1 MRMNK
6 FYMPTL
12 REDPQDAEIASH
24 KLLLRAGMIRK
35 TAAGLYSY
43 LPLGYRIVR
52 KVENII
58 REEMDNY
65 GSQEIHM
72 PVTQPREI
80 WEESGRWKTFGPE
93 MFKLKDR
100 NNREFC
106 LGPTAEEY
114 FTDLV
119 KGEIKSYKQLPL
131 NIYQIQTKYRD
142 EKRPRFGINRSR
154 EFLMEDS
161 YTFDVDE
168 EAMREAYMNMWRA
181 YEVVFNRLGLEYK
194 IVAGD
199 SGAMGG
205 NSSHEF
211 IALSDVGEG
220 VICYSDDSDFA
231 ATDEKAY
238 VYYQVNDE
246 NVEKLSSEKVL
257 TPNCKTIEEVSDFL
271 NVDAAHCLKAVD
283 LMVEGKPVIV
293 FIPGDRELN
302 MTKLIGYLKCPEHE
316 IEMMEE
322 KDILALN
329 SSPGFTGPIGLD
341 SRIIIDSRV
350 TQMKNFVVGANEENY
365 HIKNVNYG
373 DDFEGEIVEDLL
385 MVQEGDID
393 PETKSPLKFK
403 RGIEV
408 GNIFQL
414 GQKYSKSMNA
424 TFLDENGKEQFFWM
438 GSYGIGVTRSVSAI
452 VEQNHDDKGM
462 IWPLV
467 VAPYHVIITIV
478 NTKND
483 EQNTLAE
490 KLYEKL
496 LLQGVE
502 VLLDDRKERVGV
514 KFNDRDLIGIPLR
527 ITVGKKADED
537 IVEFSERKTLENVEM
552 SSQEAYEKVME
563 IINANLKSVGGLYR

>member
-52 KVENII
+52 KVENIV

-537 IVEFSERKTLENVEM
+537 IVEFSERRTLENVEM
-552 SSQEAYEKVME
+552 SSTEAYEKVME

>member
-52 KVENII
+52 KVENIV

-72 PVTQPREI
+72 PITQPREI

-93 MFKLKDR
+93 MFKLQDR

-246 NVEKLSSEKVL
+246 NVEKLPSEKVL

-271 NVDAAHCLKAVD
+271 NVDKAHCLKAVD

-385 MVQEGDID
+385 MVEEGDID

-467 VAPYHVIITIV
+467 VAPYHVIITVV
-478 NTKND
+478 NTKNE

-552 SSQEAYEKVME
+552 SSTEAYEKVME